1 MNRQS
6 GFTLVELM
14 VTIAIAAIL
23 LGLGVPSF
31 RTLIE
36 NNRIAAA
43 SNDIVTA
50 LQFARSEAVKRAVLV
65 DFCGTADQVTCVA
78 AGATGSLVR
87 TAAGDV
93 LRLWPAPGNGVAIVA
108 PNVQFNA
115 LGAAVAARCF
125 RITLG
130 ALERS
135 VNVSASGTVTTV
147 KVPPGPA
154 CP

>member
-23 LGLGVPSF
+23 LGVGVPSF
-31 RTLIE
+31 RTVIE

-43 SNDIVTA
+43 SNDVVTG
-50 LQFARSEAVKRAVLV
+50 LQYARSEAIRRAVLV
-65 DFCGTADQVTCVA
+65 DFCGTADQATCNAGGA
-78 AGATGSLVR
+78 AGSIVR
-87 TAAGDV
+87 TAAGEV
-93 LRLWPAPGNGVAIVA
+93 LRLWPAPANGVAIVA
-108 PNVQFNA
+108 PTVQFSP

-130 ALERS
+130 GLERS

>member
-1 MNRQS
+1 MRCSYEPCMNRQS

-43 SNDIVTA
+43 SNDVVTG
-50 LQFARSEAVKRAVLV
+50 LQFARSEAVKRALLV
-65 DFCGTADQVTCVA
+65 SFCGTTNQSTCDA
-78 AGATGSLVR
+78 AATAGLLVR

-93 LRLWPAPGNGVAIVA
+93 LRLWPAPGNGVAIV
-108 PNVQFNA
+108 PPPCNS
-115 LGAAVAARCF
+115 
-125 RITLG
+125 IP
-130 ALERS
+130 LERR
-135 VNVSASGTVTTV
+135 
-147 KVPPGPA
+147 
-154 CP
+154 